1 MKTIGIDT
9 GGTFT
14 DLIESDGQG
23 GERALKLPSTPAD
36 PGAAVRAG
44 LAEFDG
50 QGPGG
55 AEVVHGTTV
64 ALNALLTGRIART
77 ALIVERGFLDLIE
90 IGRQDR
96 PDLYALEPRLPPPL
110 APRELRFEAGERAPF
125 QPGQNSDLGP
135 GPEPAEIERLARRL
149 AEAGVESAAIC
160 CLHSYAAPEL
170 ERRIARALARPGLAL
185 TCSADLCREPR
196 EFERFSTAL
205 VNAAVAP
212 LMGRYL
218 SGLAAHL
225 AGRRLWLLQQS
236 GGRLSA
242 ESAAREPV
250 RVLLSGP
257 AGGAIG
263 ARAVAAD
270 LGLPAALSFDLG
282 GTSTDVAFHELGPE
296 DQAGGRSVRAAVEHP
311 RVAGQPIA
319 VPSLDI
325 HTIGCGGGSLARVDA
340 GGVLRV
346 GPESAG
352 ADPGPVAYGRGEV
365 PTLTDAHALL
375 GHIGEGGFLAG
386 GVRLDLERVQ
396 AAFERLGRALGQ
408 PTLATAEAVIRA
420 ARAAMARALKVMS
433 LERGHDPR
441 RLALIAFGGGG
452 GLHAAEL
459 LDELGAPLAVVPRW
473 PGALSAW
480 GLTRTAAERS
490 CAEALFEPLARWPG
504 ARRAGRFEGLRA
516 EAEQAL
522 WNELGGR
529 AAGRLRERQSL
540 ALRYR
545 GQSYELNVPEGP
557 DPRADFEAAH
567 ERLYGYRLEGAEV
580 ELCGLGLELGLEWP
594 ARPRLEQPAPRPA
607 PDSARLGDARAYSA
621 GAWGP
626 VPRWRREALPPGA
639 HLTGP
644 ARIEEYTA
652 TTWLPAGFRARV
664 AAGGHLCIE
673 RSG

>member
-14 DLIESDGQG
+14 DLIESDGAG
-23 GERALKLPSTPAD
+23 GERALKLASTPAD

-44 LAEFDG
+44 LA
-50 QGPGG
+50 QLAGPAGG
-55 AEVVHGTTV
+55 AGEIVHGTTV

-77 ALIVERGFLDLIE
+77 ALIVEQGFLDLIE

-96 PDLYALEPRLPPPL
+96 PELYALEPRLPAPL
-110 APRELRFEAGERAPF
+110 APRELRFESGPRSPF
-125 QPGQNSDLGP
+125 QPGRCSDLGP
-135 GPEPAEIERLARRL
+135 GPDAVAIEALARRL
-149 AEAGVESAAIC
+149 SALGVESAAIC

-170 ERRIARALARPGLAL
+170 ERRIARALARPGLSL
-185 TCSADLCREPR
+185 TCSADLSREPR

-212 LMGRYL
+212 LMESYL

-282 GTSTDVAFHELGPE
+282 GTSTDVAFHETGGE
-296 DQAGGRSVRAAVEHP
+296 AGGVRAAVEHP

-352 ADPGPVAYGRGEV
+352 ADPGPVAYGRGEI

-386 GVRLDLERVQ
+386 GVPLDLGRVQ
-396 AAFERLGRALGQ
+396 GAFERLGAALGQ
-408 PTLATAEAVIRA
+408 SALATAEAVIRA

-452 GLHAAEL
+452 GLHAAQL
-459 LDELGAPLAVVPRW
+459 LEELGAARAVVPRW

-490 CAEALFEPLARWPG
+490 AAEAVFEPLARWDA
-504 ARRAGRFEGLRA
+504 ARRAERFERLRA
-516 EAEQAL
+516 EAAQAL
-522 WNELGGR
+522 QAELAER
-529 AAGRLRERQSL
+529 AVGRLRERRRLS
-540 ALRYR
+540 LRYR
-545 GQSYELNVPEGP
+545 GQSYELDVPEGGQP
-557 DPRADFEAAH
+557 LAAFEAAH
-567 ERLYGYRLEGAEV
+567 ERLYGYRLEGGEV
-580 ELCGLGLELGLEWP
+580 ELCGLSVDLGLELHSAP
-594 ARPRLEQPAPRPA
+594 PRGAPDPRPA
-607 PDSARLGDARAYSA
+607 PESARLGQARAFA
-621 GAWGP
+621 GGAWRT
-626 VPRWRREALPPGA
+626 VPRWRRESLPDGA
-639 HLTGP
+639 ELVGP

-652 TTWLPAGFRARV
+652 TTWLPEGFRARV

-673 RSG
+673 RAS